1 MRAVNLLLQESRA
14 GRTFAAGRLDPFVAG
29 GAALTAVVAIVIG
42 GGFVIE
48 HSHAASAQRQLDT
61 ARAQL
66 AQVTA
71 HRPARTG
78 TPIVPTPAVAG
89 QIAPWQTAVDT
100 ALSTRVAYD
109 IVLAQLGRL
118 VPTNVSLSTVT
129 LGGTTETGAPTAG
142 SAGTLSI
149 GGTAFT
155 EDGVAQLLARLALIP
170 EVTGVTLTSSSA
182 DPKTGIVTFL
192 ISAQMKGASA
202 GFTTAT
208 TSGAGG

>member
-1 MRAVNLLLQESRA
+1 MRAINLLLQESRA
-14 GRTFAAGRLDPFVAG
+14 GQTFAAGLDRLVAG
-29 GAALTAVVAIVIG
+29 GAALTAVVAIVVG

-48 HSHAASAQRQLDT
+48 HSHASSAQRQLDA

-71 HRPARTG
+71 HRSAHTG
-78 TPIVPTPAVAG
+78 TPVVPTPAVVA

-118 VPTNVSLSTVT
+118 IPANVTLSTVS
-129 LGGTTETGAPTAG
+129 LGGTTGTAAPTAG
-142 SAGTLSI
+142 SAGALSI

-170 EVTGVTLTSSSA
+170 QATGVTLTSSSA

-192 ISAQMKGASA
+192 VSAQMKGASA
-202 GFTTAT
+202 GFTTTT